1 MTDDTS
7 PTPPA
12 EPGVDDVPVAGA
24 AAPVPAPAPASG
36 PVASI
41 APYRVIHD
49 STNAPFARPRSPSL
63 LGAAVFVFGVLLWAF
78 VVMGEL
84 TTSYAPGRHQMLV
97 GEALAVVFVLATS
110 AAAWGIALRRSLATI
125 APATP
130 LATYAR
136 GGFIALVA
144 IAMWMAVIFCA
155 TVLGKAGSKSLDGPI
170 TMMLLILAV
179 AAALGGRRL
188 AGLRGKPATSRQR
201 WVARLLWTG
210 ASLVSFV
217 AFVEILGS

>member
-12 EPGVDDVPVAGA
+12 VPNVADA
-24 AAPVPAPAPASG
+24 APVGEAAVPVPAPAPASA
-36 PVASI
+36 PI
-41 APYRVIHD
+41 TPYRTIHD
-49 STNAPFARPRSPSL
+49 STEAPFARRRSPSL
-63 LGAAVFVFGVLLWAF
+63 LGAAVFVSGVLLWAF

-84 TTSYAPGRHQMLV
+84 TTSYAPGKHQMLV
-97 GEALAVVFVLATS
+97 GETLAVVFVLATS
-110 AAAWGIALRRSLATI
+110 AAAWSVALRRSLATI

-155 TVLGKAGSKSLDGPI
+155 TVLGKAGSKSMDGPI
-170 TMMLLILAV
+170 TMMLLILSV

-188 AGLRGKPATSRQR
+188 AGLHGKAATSRQR